1 MIKAFD
7 NFFSNSGSKSFWGTK
22 SLQGTED
29 NKRIRISMS
38 MNCRITHILAVFF
51 PSLPPYPSSSHC
63 TTWSLLSKKESPS
76 WGCFN
81 DIWCARFKCLLPS
94 TLAQRLVL
102 AGIYFQACKNK
113 FKITWEGLKTEEA
126 EVIQALTLKTLWST
140 LIFTGEERLKHEC

>member
-38 MNCRITHILAVFF
+38 MNWRITHILAVFF
-51 PSLPPYPSSSHC
+51 PSLPPYPSSSHY

-81 DIWCARFKCLLPS
+81 DIWYARFKCWLAS
-94 TLAQRLVL
+94 TLAE
-102 AGIYFQACKNK
+102 ACPGWHLFSGLQEQIQNYLG
-113 FKITWEGLKTEEA
+113 GLKNRRSRSHLGTHIENT
-126 EVIQALTLKTLWST
+126 VINSNIHRRREIKTWV
-140 LIFTGEERLKHEC
+140 